1 MGLICLIACFLGG
14 GQGYVFAVLLL
25 FVHIFVM
32 VLRGW
37 LLVLGEFFGES
48 VSKKGLYMRFY

>member
-1 MGLICLIACFLGG
+1 MGLLCLIACFWVGKG
-14 GQGYVFAVLLL
+14 FGFTGLLL
-25 FVHIFVM
+25 VVHIFVM

-48 VSKKGLYMRFY
+48 VSKNGLYMAFC

>member
-37 LLVLGEFFGES
+37 LLVLGEFFLG
-48 VSKKGLYMRFY
+48 KC